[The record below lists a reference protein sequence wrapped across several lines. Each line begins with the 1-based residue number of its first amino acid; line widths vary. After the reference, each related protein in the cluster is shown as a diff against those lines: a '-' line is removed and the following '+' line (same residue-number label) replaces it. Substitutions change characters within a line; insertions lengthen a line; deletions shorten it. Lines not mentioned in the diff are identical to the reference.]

1 MANRVVAM
9 EYVKHVGSVAYE
21 KLLPALP
28 AYVFAS
34 AQDYDY
40 IDMRWQPSNGLWFQ
54 ATIIETDPIIKAKE
68 RAGLIVGTVR
78 SGMRLL
84 SEGPSEWMWP
94 WRVNV
99 LWTPAA
105 TSIPEEAYRRVSS
118 NTPGKEALQGKEE
131 VVVKTALTD
140 YSWRDL
146 SAIAEKVKACSSEAE
161 AIELAKNYHLIDS
174 SGTLTG
180 SSIPIAMADGTTLD
194 IELVGI
200 FHDDKSDGSGKAG
213 LTFMTSNA
221 YCSHPM
227 NEASTNAGGWRS
239 SDMRAWLNSTVFDGM
254 PEALRSLIVPVDK
267 PTNNVGR
274 TESGD
279 SVSTTSDRI
288 WLFSQ
293 TELYGPITWNQ
304 GYDTEYVDTV
314 LNREGTQYQ
323 LFAEAGIEG
332 VATTDK
338 KGILKKYVT
347 VNGKQELSNWWVRS
361 PTPNRED
368 GFGDVDNGA
377 PDNGGTATAVQGV
390 VLGFC
395 L

>member
-1 MANRVVAM
+1 M
-9 EYVKHVGSVAYE
+9 
-21 KLLPALP
+21 
-28 AYVFAS
+28 
-34 AQDYDY
+34 
-40 IDMRWQPSNGLWFQ
+40 
-54 ATIIETDPIIKAKE
+54 
-68 RAGLIVGTVR
+68 
-78 SGMRLL
+78 
-84 SEGPSEWMWP
+84 
-94 WRVNV
+94 
-99 LWTPAA
+99 
-105 TSIPEEAYRRVSS
+105 
-118 NTPGKEALQGKEE
+118 
-131 VVVKTALTD
+131 
-140 YSWRDL
+140 
-146 SAIAEKVKACSSEAE
+146 
-161 AIELAKNYHLIDS
+161 
-174 SGTLTG
+174 
-180 SSIPIAMADGTTLD
+180 
-194 IELVGI
+194 
-200 FHDDKSDGSGKAG
+200 
-213 LTFMTSNA
+213 
-221 YCSHPM
+221 
-227 NEASTNAGGWRS
+227 
-239 SDMRAWLNSTVFDGM
+239 
-254 PEALRSLIVPVDK
+254 
-267 PTNNVGR
+267 
-274 TESGD
+274 
-279 SVSTTSDRI
+279 STTSDRI

>member
-1 MANRVVAM
+1 
-9 EYVKHVGSVAYE
+9 
-21 KLLPALP
+21 
-28 AYVFAS
+28 
-34 AQDYDY
+34 
-40 IDMRWQPSNGLWFQ
+40 MRWQPSNGLWFA
-54 ATIIETDPIIKAKE
+54 ATIIEIDPIIKAKE

-84 SEGPSEWMWP
+84 NEGPSEWMWP

-105 TSIPEEAYRRVSS
+105 ANIPEEAYHRKKAASEGES
-118 NTPGKEALQGKEE
+118 PHTQKSDE
-131 VVVKTALTD
+131 VAVQPSLTD
-140 YSWRDL
+140 YSWGEL
-146 SAIAEKVKACSSEAE
+146 AIIAQKVKTCSTEAD
-161 AIELAKNYHLIDS
+161 ALALAKSYNLVDS
-174 SGTLTG
+174 SGNLTG
-180 SSIPIAMADGTTLD
+180 NSIEVPLNDGTMLD

-221 YCSHPM
+221 YCNHSM
-227 NEASTNAGGWRS
+227 NNASTNAGGWAE
-239 SDMRAWLNSTVFDGM
+239 SDMRAWLNSSVLNSM
-254 PEALRSLIVPVDK
+254 PEDLRDLIVEVDK

-279 SVSTTSDRI
+279 SVSNTSDRI

-293 TELYGPITWNQ
+293 TELYGPISWNQ
-304 GYDTEYVDTV
+304 GYDTEYIDTV

-332 VATTDK
+332 IATTDK
-338 KGILKKYVT
+338 KGVLKKYVT

-377 PDNGGTATAVQGV
+377 PDNGGTASAAQGV
-390 VLGFC
+390 VFGFC